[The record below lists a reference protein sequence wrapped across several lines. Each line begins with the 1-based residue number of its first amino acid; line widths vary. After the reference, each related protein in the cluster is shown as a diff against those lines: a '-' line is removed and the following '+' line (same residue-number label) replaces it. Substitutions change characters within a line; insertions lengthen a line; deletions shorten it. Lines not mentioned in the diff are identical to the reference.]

1 MCLPSGGHR
10 GPPLQH
16 HAPLLPQD
24 LTTLSARVKDVLL
37 GRIAMGVPLQAGRS
51 LVFAG
56 ILLIVVGVLVIA
68 SSRFSFLGLG
78 RLPGDVIY
86 KGKHG
91 TFYFPI
97 VTCLVV
103 SGLLTLI
110 LWVVSILGKR

>member
-1 MCLPSGGHR
+1 MG
-10 GPPLQH
+10 
-16 HAPLLPQD
+16 APFQ
-24 LTTLSARVKDVLL
+24 L
-37 GRIAMGVPLQAGRS
+37 GRF
-51 LVFAG
+51 LVITG

-78 RLPGDVIY
+78 RLPGDIIY

-103 SGLLTLI
+103 SALLTLI
-110 LWVVSILGKR
+110 LWVVSLLGKR